1 MSYCI
6 YLRKSRADI
15 EAEARGEGETLAR
28 HRYTLLTLAE
38 NMGLSVGCIYQEI
51 VSGDSIANRPVM
63 QHLLHEV
70 EDGKW
75 QGVLVMEVE
84 RLARGDTIDQ
94 GMVARA
100 FEYSHTHIIT
110 PAKTYDPAD
119 EFDSEYFEFGLF
131 MSRREYK
138 TIKRRLA
145 RGKQAAVAEG
155 QYLGTVP
162 PYGYTKAVIDGKRT
176 LIPHPQQADTVQLI
190 FSSYTC
196 GHAMST
202 QQISTLLNQMGV
214 PAAKGGPWTAGAVRN
229 ILRNPVY
236 TGTVTQDKTLTVRTV
251 KNGQVMLS
259 HPCNPTPHLYP
270 ALHPP
275 LVEPAVFAMAQD
287 KRTRKAAGTAPTPRA
302 LTNPLA
308 GLVVCGCCG
317 RTMVRRPYPHKPD
330 MLMCPQSGCETA
342 SCRLQLAEEKILL
355 AADRLLKGIDLPVA
369 LPHAGAQSRAALKAV
384 INAGEKTLAEKR
396 KQAAALCDLLET
408 GIYTPTLYRERLQT
422 LQAAMVETKASLQTV
437 RQMLQQPEDAS
448 ARSPR
453 AGSCTFMEAY
463 AAATTPAQKNA
474 LLKTVLQKV
483 VYRKSKQERWKADG
497 ADAFCLTLHPLL
509 PPAPY
514 GEPQDGISLPS
525 LSTPTGS

>member
-6 YLRKSRADI
+6 YLRKSRADM
-15 EAEARGEGETLAR
+15 EAETRGEGETLAR
-28 HRYTLLTLAE
+28 HRQTLLTLAQ
-38 NMGLSVGCIYQEI
+38 NMGLVVGCIHQEI

-63 QHLLHEV
+63 QQLLHEV

-100 FEYSHTHIIT
+100 FEYSHTRIIT
-110 PAKTYDPAD
+110 PTKMYDPAD

-155 QYLGTVP
+155 QYIGTVP
-162 PYGYTKAVIDGKRT
+162 PYGYTKTVANGKRT
-176 LIPHPQQADTVQLI
+176 LIPHPQQAGIVQLI
-190 FSSYTC
+190 FSSYTR
-196 GHAMST
+196 GDAMSAP
-202 QQISTLLNQMGV
+202 QISTLLNQMGV

-229 ILRNPVY
+229 ILCNPVY
-236 TGTVTQDKTLTVRTV
+236 TGTVTQDKTHTVRTV
-251 KNGQVMLS
+251 KDGQVVLS
-259 HPCNPTPHLYP
+259 HPRNPVPHLYP

-275 LVEPAVFAMAQD
+275 LVELAVFALAQD
-287 KRTRKAAGTAPTPRA
+287 KRTRKTPGTPPTPQMLA
-302 LTNPLA
+302 NPLA

-330 MLMCPQSGCETA
+330 MLMCPLPGCQTA
-342 SCRLQLAEEKILL
+342 SCRLQLAEEKILQVMG
-355 AADRLLKGIDLPVA
+355 RLLQGIAIAAPLPDVS
-369 LPHAGAQSRAALKAV
+369 AQSRAALQAV
-384 INAGEKTLAEKR
+384 ISAGEKALAEKQ
-396 KQAAALCDLLET
+396 KQAANLCDLLET
-408 GIYTPTLYRERLQT
+408 GIYTPSLYQERQHT
-422 LQAAMVETKASLQTV
+422 LQAAIAETQAGIQTA
-437 RQMLQQPEDAS
+437 QQTLQQLQES
-448 ARSPR
+448 AALTSR
-453 AGSCTFMEAY
+453 ADSCTFADAY
-463 AAATTPAQKNA
+463 AAAATPVQKNT

-483 VYRKSKQERWKADG
+483 VYHKSKQERWKTNG
-497 ADAFCLTLHPLL
+497 AGAFSLTLYPLL